1 MSADPVTPDSKA
13 VVLLCSTLGL
23 RRSDSAPTPLSRTEW
38 NDLARTIGASEIKR
52 PGGLFGLTAERL
64 RQILE
69 IPESLATR
77 IVALM
82 DRGGQLSIELERLKS
97 LGIWAITRADEAYP
111 ALMKERLKGHAP
123 PVLFGA
129 GNSANL
135 ATRGVAIV
143 GSRKVDDEG
152 AAFATQ
158 LGSRCG
164 ESGLTVFSGG
174 ARGVDRIAVE
184 AALVAG
190 GSAVAVLAESLEDT
204 IRHRDTREHVLKGT
218 LTLVTPI
225 HPSTKFS
232 VATAMGRN
240 KLIYALATW
249 AVVVSSDAGTGG
261 TWAGATENLRA
272 DWAPLFVR
280 NEASAPQGNRSL
292 IADGGHPIAAADIR
306 GDLQAWLEARATER
320 QPMVVR
326 EQSTAYGEGDR
337 QLDLLSG
344 RRPNSKDE

>member
-13 VVLLCSTLGL
+13 VLLLCSTLL
-23 RRSDSAPTPLSRTEW
+23 RRSDSAPAPLSRTEW
-38 NDLARTIGASEIKR
+38 NDLARTIGASNIKR

-64 RQILE
+64 RQTLE
-69 IPESLATR
+69 IPDSLATR

-111 ALMKERLKGHAP
+111 ARMKERLKGHAP

-184 AALVAG
+184 AALAAG

-261 TWAGATENLRA
+261 TWAGATENLA
-272 DWAPLFVR
+272 AGWVPLFVR
-280 NEASAPQGNRSL
+280 DAAAAPKGNGEL
-292 IADGGHPIAAADIR
+292 IAGGGRPIRGEDLSSDLAAALRSFAETDTAPKRDR
-306 GDLQAWLEARATER
+306 GER
-320 QPMVVR
+320 
-326 EQSTAYGEGDR
+326 
-337 QLDLLSG
+337 
-344 RRPNSKDE
+344 